1 MEKSSF
7 FRNSSSCT
15 KCHQPNT
22 SMVSLGTPP
31 LFYQKLLVIISDR
44 RSWMSNHGGVT
55 MKRKMNYT
63 LELII
68 GFFISIVLEIS
79 PRANILQK
87 KKYQNSKGM
96 VNKKRRRGEDKGGY
110 CLKSLQHAS
119 SYLFESP
126 T

>member
-22 SMVSLGTPP
+22 SMVGLGTPP

-96 VNKKRRRGEDKGGY
+96 VNKKRRREEDKGGY

>member
-22 SMVSLGTPP
+22 SMVSLCTPP

-68 GFFISIVLEIS
+68 GFFLSIVLEIS
-79 PRANILQK
+79 SRTNILQK
-87 KKYQNSKGM
+87 KEIPKQQGI
-96 VNKKRRRGEDKGGY
+96 VNKTWRRGEDKGGY
-110 CLKSLQHAS
+110 CLKSLQHVS
-119 SYLFESP
+119 SHLFESP

>member
-22 SMVSLGTPP
+22 SMIDLGTLP

-68 GFFISIVLEIS
+68 GFFLSIVLEIS
-79 PRANILQK
+79 SRTNILQK
-87 KKYQNSKGM
+87 KEIPKQQGI
-96 VNKKRRRGEDKGGY
+96 VNKKRRRGEDKEGY

-119 SYLFESP
+119 SHLFESP

>member
-87 KKYQNSKGM
+87 KKYQNSKGI
-96 VNKKRRRGEDKGGY
+96 VNKKRRRGEAKEGY

-119 SYLFESP
+119 SHLFESP

>member
-22 SMVSLGTPP
+22 SMVGLGTPP

>member
-22 SMVSLGTPP
+22 SMIDLGTLP

-68 GFFISIVLEIS
+68 GFFLSIVLEIS
-79 PRANILQK
+79 SRTNILQK
-87 KKYQNSKGM
+87 KEIPKQQGI
-96 VNKKRRRGEDKGGY
+96 VNKTRRRGEDKGGY
-110 CLKSLQHAS
+110 CLKSLQHVS
-119 SYLFESP
+119 SHLFESP

>member
-68 GFFISIVLEIS
+68 GFFISIVSEIS

-87 KKYQNSKGM
+87 KKYQNSKGI
-96 VNKKRRRGEDKGGY
+96 VNKKRRRGEDKEGY

-119 SYLFESP
+119 SHLFESP

>member
-7 FRNSSSCT
+7 FRNSSNCT

-87 KKYQNSKGM
+87 KKYQNSKGI
-96 VNKKRRRGEDKGGY
+96 VNKKRRRGEDKEGY
-110 CLKSLQHAS
+110 FLKSLQHAS